1 MEPTKAEYATQWY
14 SPAWYS
20 FGLFLPV
27 VDLEMSKVW
36 RPRND
41 RRWARHYMRLHILLG
56 WILVPL
62 FAAGLAG
69 LVK

>member
-1 MEPTKAEYATQWY
+1 MRWRY
-14 SPAWYS
+14 SL
-20 FGLFLPV
+20 GLFLPV

-36 RPRND
+36 RPGSD
-41 RRWARHYMRLHILLG
+41 RRWARHYMRLQILLG

-62 FAAGLAG
+62 FAAGLTG